1 MSAASGER
9 PPTPTRPAMSVSP
22 PRPCV
27 LVVDDEPAICKA
39 LVIALARAGYDAV
52 AAHGGEEAHAILGRR
67 PVDVMVVDLRMP
79 DLRGD
84 VVYHLA
90 SALQPWLGA
99 RTVFTT
105 GDISERAEEIGRA
118 CGCRLLRKPFTLA
131 DALAAVSA
139 VAPQEGASRTA

>member
-1 MSAASGER
+1 MSARA
-9 PPTPTRPAMSVSP
+9 TRPAMSVTA

-39 LVIALARAGYDAV
+39 LVIALARAGYDAI

-67 PVDVMVVDLRMP
+67 PVDVLVVDLRMP

-90 SALQPWLGA
+90 TSLQPGLAA
-99 RTVFTT
+99 RTVFTS
-105 GDISERAEEIGRA
+105 GDHTAKAAALVEE
-118 CGCRLLRKPFTLA
+118 CGCPLVRKPFELN
-131 DALAAVSA
+131 DIIAAVRALTPAMSQSA
-139 VAPQEGASRTA
+139 

>member
-1 MSAASGER
+1 MSVRA
-9 PPTPTRPAMSVSP
+9 TRPSMMVTA

-52 AAHGGEEAHAILGRR
+52 AAHSGEEAHAILGRR

-90 SALQPWLGA
+90 TSLQPALA
-99 RTVFTT
+99 VRTLFTT
-105 GDISERAEEIGRA
+105 GDHTAKAAALVEE
-118 CGCRLLRKPFTLA
+118 CRCPLIRKPFELN
-131 DALAAVSA
+131 DIIAAVRALTPAMSQSA
-139 VAPQEGASRTA
+139 

>member
-1 MSAASGER
+1 MSARATR
-9 PPTPTRPAMSVSP
+9 PPMTVTS

-39 LVIALARAGYDAV
+39 LVIALDRAGYDAV

-67 PVDVMVVDLRMP
+67 PVDVMVLDLRMP

-90 SALQPWLGA
+90 TSLQPALTA

-105 GDISERAEEIGRA
+105 GDHTVKAAALIDE
-118 CGCRLLRKPFTLA
+118 CHCPLVRKPFELN
-131 DALAAVSA
+131 DIIAAVRALTPAMS
-139 VAPQEGASRTA
+139 QTA